1 MSVDDAV
8 ILALRLSGAA
18 SDSASVYEL
27 AALRGREGA
36 EPDRLVT
43 FVHTPEPL
51 PYHVRILAGIEP
63 ADLVGT
69 PEPAEVASQL
79 ARFARD
85 LPLVLAGGAPAAA
98 ALARLAPRLQSP
110 VFDLSELAEL
120 LNPGLA
126 SYDVPALAAHFE
138 LPPCLSAR
146 AEPEA
151 ALAAA
156 VYARLAAQAR
166 SCDPLLLHE
175 IIQLTGA
182 SPWPLRY
189 FFRDLG
195 EGEPSPLQAIEGL
208 LSALPLTQDLPG
220 QALTPNSTRRHIEP
234 DEVVDTLACAVAADA
249 LSGFEPRP
257 EQCAMAAAVASAL
270 DADEKLIVEAG
281 TGTGKSLAY
290 LLPSALFALRNNA
303 RVVVSTN
310 TINLQEQIVGKDVP
324 ALRRL
329 LEDCGPLDVRERAA
343 GLRCVPLKGRRNYL
357 CMQRLALLRRMPAQT
372 EPEARFLAR
381 VLLWLPQSR
390 SGDRAE
396 LRLRPEEEP
405 LWNRI
410 SAEGSNCFNA
420 NNSFIRN
427 GTCQLLQ
434 ARKRAE
440 ASHLVVVNHALL
452 LADLA
457 SGGRA
462 MPAYDRL
469 IVDEAHNLEDEATN
483 QFGFHAGQ
491 GDIVSFLDSV
501 FSRAR
506 ERESG
511 LVTDLRTAMHAAATP
526 VAQENFLAEVMA
538 KLVEHVEHARER
550 VPETFGRLRGFV
562 QQHGGANGDYDNRLL
577 LTPAKRA
584 QPEWMQ
590 VELAW
595 ENLRLA
601 LLQVEDGLSRL
612 GVAIADCGAQG
623 GILAYE
629 ELLGSVETL
638 QLGGR
643 LLRQGIEAIIDR
655 HDTERIAWITVNRAN
670 GSVGFSSAPLIV
682 GEVLDSY
689 LFSRKASVVLTSATL
704 SAGGSFDYVRER
716 LGLEDSRELA
726 LGSPFDYER
735 AALLLLPADVPEPS
749 HPQYQRA
756 LEEAL
761 VELCA
766 ASRGRALVLFTSHS
780 ALRATYYAIRARLA
794 AVGVRTLAQGID
806 GTPPELLAALRREG
820 QTVLFGTASFW
831 EGVDV
836 VGEALSLLVI
846 AKLPF
851 SVPSDPVFTARAE
864 LFDEPFRDFALPQ
877 AILRFKQGFGRL
889 IRHRGD
895 RGVVAVLDRR
905 LRSKAYGRTFL
916 QSLPG
921 CTTRELPT
929 AELGSAVR
937 DWLGIDAPPRVAE
950 PAPARRARRC

>member
-1 MSVDDAV
+1 MTRDVV
-8 ILALRLSGAA
+8 VLALRLT
-18 SDSASVYEL
+18 SAEPGTATIYEL
-27 AALRGREGA
+27 AAVRSAAGA
-36 EPDRLVT
+36 VTAPYVT
-43 FVHTPEPL
+43 FVHTHEPL
-51 PYHVRILAGIEP
+51 PYHVRIAAGLEP
-63 ADLVGT
+63 ADLVAA
-69 PEPAEVASQL
+69 PDPAAVATRL
-79 ARFARD
+79 AQFAGDR
-85 LPLVLAGGAPAAA
+85 PLVLGGGAAALA
-98 ALARLAPRLQSP
+98 ALARLDPPLSAP
-110 VFDLSELAEL
+110 VFDLAELAEVL
-120 LNPGLA
+120 TPGLA
-126 SYDVPALAAHFE
+126 SYEVAALAAHFG
-138 LPPCLSAR
+138 LPLPALGR
-146 AEPEA
+146 AQPEA
-151 ALAAA
+151 AVAAA
-156 VYARLAAQAR
+156 VYERLLAQAR
-166 SCDPLLLHE
+166 LVEPLLLRE
-175 IIQLTGA
+175 VAQLCA
-182 SPWPLRY
+182 NSPWPLRY
-189 FFRDLG
+189 FFRDVS
-195 EGEPSPLQAIEGL
+195 EAEPGVLQAMEGL
-208 LSALPLTQDLPG
+208 LPALPFRQELPG
-220 QALTPNSTRRHIEP
+220 PALTPNGARQHVEP
-234 DEVVDTLACAVAADA
+234 GETVRTLECAVAAST
-249 LSGFEPRP
+249 LEGFEPRP
-257 EQCAMAAAVASAL
+257 EQCEMAAAVASAL
-270 DADEKLIVEAG
+270 DEDEKLIVEAG

-290 LLPSALFALRNNA
+290 LLPAAILALRNNT

-310 TINLQEQIVGKDVP
+310 TINLQEQIVSKDVP

-329 LEDCGPLDVRERAA
+329 IEQCGPADVQDRAGA
-343 GLRCVPLKGRRNYL
+343 LRCVPLKGRRNYVCL
-357 CMQRLALLRRMPAQT
+357 QRLAMLRRMPVQT
-372 EPEARFLAR
+372 ETEARFLAR
-381 VLLWLPQSR
+381 ILLWLPRSR

-405 LWNRI
+405 LWSRL
-410 SAEGSNCFNA
+410 SADGSNCFGA
-420 NNSFIRN
+420 NNAFIRN
-427 GTCQLLQ
+427 GACQLLQ
-434 ARKRAE
+434 ARRRAE

-491 GDIVSFLDSV
+491 GDISGFLDGV
-501 FSRAR
+501 IARGR

-511 LVTDLRTAMHAAATP
+511 LVIDLRTAMHAAATP
-526 VAQENFLAEVMA
+526 VAQERFVGEAIA
-538 KLVEHVEHARER
+538 RLVERVDQARER
-550 VPETFGRLRGFV
+550 VPETFGRLRAFV

-601 LLQVEDGLSRL
+601 LLQVEDGLHQL
-612 GVAIADCGAQG
+612 AVAIEECGGQG
-623 GILAYE
+623 GILDF
-629 ELLGSVETL
+629 ETL
-638 QLGGR
+638 LAAVEAQHLGGGQ
-643 LLRQGIEAIIDR
+643 LRRGIEAIIDR

-716 LGLEDSRELA
+716 LGLDDARELA

-735 AALLLLPADVPEPS
+735 AALLLLPSDLPEPA

-766 ASRGRALVLFTSHS
+766 ASHGRALVLFTSHS
-780 ALRATYYAIRARLA
+780 ALRATYHAVRARLGA
-794 AVGVRTLAQGID
+794 AGVRALAQGID
-806 GTPPELLAALRREG
+806 GTPPELLAALRAEG

-831 EGVDV
+831 EGIDV
-836 VGEALSLLVI
+836 AGEALSLLVI

-851 SVPSDPVFTARAE
+851 SVPTDPVFTARAE
-864 LFDEPFRDFALPQ
+864 LFDEPFKDFALPQ

-905 LRSKAYGRTFL
+905 LRSKGYGRTFL
-916 QSLPG
+916 GSLPG
-921 CTTRELPT
+921 CSVRELPT
-929 AELGSAVR
+929 DELGQTVR
-937 DWLGIDAPPRVAE
+937 AWLGTASAPPAGAHPRTRK
-950 PAPARRARRC
+950 ARR